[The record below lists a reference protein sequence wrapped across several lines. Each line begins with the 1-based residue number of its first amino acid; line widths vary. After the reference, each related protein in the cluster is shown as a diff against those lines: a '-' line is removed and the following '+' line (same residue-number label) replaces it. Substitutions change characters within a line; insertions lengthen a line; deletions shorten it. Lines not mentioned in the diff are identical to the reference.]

1 MSDARRPRRRRGG
14 RPADA
19 ASPAGDAGTP
29 ADSTDFAEGAPASAA
44 DTDGG
49 RRPLVSVRRVDR
61 AERERRQ
68 QARQRREPDLVPR
81 PSKMRYVLLFF
92 AGSFVGMLAQA
103 RFSEEFLSMFSLITY
118 AAMALGI
125 AWMWRSWARHAME
138 QRHLQAQRRQ
148 RASGGRASRS
158 GRPSSE
164 PSPDE

>member
-19 ASPAGDAGTP
+19 TPTAGDA
-29 ADSTDFAEGAPASAA
+29 SASAESL
-44 DTDGG
+44 DDGQASEEAGEG

-68 QARQRREPDLVPR
+68 QERLSRGPDLVPR

-92 AGSFVGMLAQA
+92 AGAFVGMLAQA
-103 RFSEEFLSMFSLITY
+103 RFSEDFLSMFSLITY

-125 AWMWRSWARHAME
+125 AWMWRSWARRAME

-148 RASGGRASRS
+148 RASGGRK
-158 GRPSSE
+158 